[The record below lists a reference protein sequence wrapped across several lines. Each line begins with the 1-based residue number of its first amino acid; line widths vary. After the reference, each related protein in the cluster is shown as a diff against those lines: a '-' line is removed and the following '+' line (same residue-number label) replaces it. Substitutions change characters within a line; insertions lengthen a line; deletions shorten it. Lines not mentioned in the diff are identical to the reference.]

1 MNDPMEDRLASRLVA
16 IFDDLF
22 EKPVSTVLRGGAN
35 EPFYEPGSPST
46 VWFRCNY
53 PRSALHEISHWCL
66 AGALRRRLPDYGYWY
81 APEGRNQAQQA
92 AFFAVEVRP
101 QAIESLFCEALD
113 MPFDVSIDNLDAPPA
128 SEDIVAF
135 RQRVIVQSAQFRC
148 RGLPH
153 RAQQFLRRLQN
164 LKVEERVA

>member
-1 MNDPMEDRLASRLVA
+1 MNDLMEERLASTLVA
-16 IFDDLF
+16 VFDGLF
-22 EKPVSTVLRGGAN
+22 KESVSTVLRGGAD
-35 EPFYEPGSPST
+35 EPFYEPGRPAT
-46 VWFRCNY
+46 VWFRYHY

-66 AGALRRRLPDYGYWY
+66 AGPSRRRLPDYGYWY

-92 AFFAVEVRP
+92 AFFAVEVKP

-128 SEDIVAF
+128 SEEVVAF
-135 RQRVIVQSAQFRC
+135 RQRVIAQSAQFRC

-153 RAQQFLRRLQN
+153 RAEQFLARLQA
-164 LKVEERVA
+164 LKGVERVA

>member
-46 VWFRCNY
+46 VWFRYNY

-66 AGALRRRLPDYGYWY
+66 AGASRRRLPDYGYWY
-81 APEGRNQAQQA
+81 APEGRDQAQQA
-92 AFFAVEVRP
+92 AFFAVEVKP

-113 MPFDVSIDNLDAPPA
+113 MPFDVSIDNLDSPPV
-128 SEDIVAF
+128 SEEIVAF
-135 RQRVIVQSAQFRC
+135 RQRVIAQSAQFRRC
-148 RGLPH
+148 GLPH
-153 RAQQFLRRLQN
+153 RAHQFLSRLQAF
-164 LKVEERVA
+164 KGEERVA

>member
-1 MNDPMEDRLASRLVA
+1 MNDPVEERLASTLVA

-22 EKPVSTVLRGGAN
+22 KKPVSTVLRGGAD

-46 VWFRCNY
+46 VWFRYNY

-66 AGALRRRLPDYGYWY
+66 AGPSRRQLPDYGYWY
-81 APEGRNQAQQA
+81 APEGRNQVQQA
-92 AFFAVEVRP
+92 AFFAVEVKP
-101 QAIESLFCEALD
+101 QAIESLFCEALG

-128 SEDIVAF
+128 SEEVVAF
-135 RQRVIVQSAQFRC
+135 RQRVIAQSAQFRS

-153 RAQQFLRRLQN
+153 RAQQFLRRLQD

>member
-1 MNDPMEDRLASRLVA
+1 MNELMERRLAETLVA
-16 IFDDLF
+16 VFDDLF
-22 EKPVSTVLRGGAN
+22 EMPLGTVLRGGAA

-101 QAIESLFCEALD
+101 QAIESLFCEVLD

>member
-1 MNDPMEDRLASRLVA
+1 MNELMERRLAETLVA
-16 IFDDLF
+16 VFDDLF
-22 EKPVSTVLRGGAN
+22 EMPLGTVLRGGAA

-135 RQRVIVQSAQFRC
+135 RQRVIVQSAQFRRC
-148 RGLPH
+148 GLPH
-153 RAQQFLRRLQN
+153 RAQQFLRRLED